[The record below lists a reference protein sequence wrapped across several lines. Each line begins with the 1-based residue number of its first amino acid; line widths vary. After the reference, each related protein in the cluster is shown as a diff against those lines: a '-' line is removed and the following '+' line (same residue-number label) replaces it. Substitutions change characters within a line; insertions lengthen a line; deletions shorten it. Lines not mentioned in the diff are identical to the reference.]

1 MTNSQSGPI
10 KKSIKSVLKPSAEL
24 AGVAAAAAA
33 SAESSSCT
41 ASHPQNAFM
50 QRGQVNN
57 QESSDSA
64 DCVDPKPAAHAISSL
79 RRKQVKLSE
88 AVTTDFV
95 RSFFDALIA
104 SGPAHTE
111 EQKRKGVRKRELKRK
126 INRKAAQRKRQ
137 RDKDELDGLNQQV
150 NALKNTNQNLRF
162 EHEQLLLLRNTAQ
175 RAVAHLEG
183 NNHFGIESMVQNLS
197 RAHPPSALERHIRM
211 QPMSA
216 DHQQRLP
223 RPRETA
229 APIVSDLVAQ
239 SLLQPPIYR
248 PISNLSH
255 SAPIDFNNLLLSQQ
269 QQLLQDQLLRQFLG
283 VSRVAEADGNQQH
296 THMQRP
302 SQQARNLG
310 AIQADSSGASGNVG
324 TVRHP
329 EQILN
334 ALQSWNRP
342 QPQHLRTDMLWPQAG
357 SWAETS
363 ATNQN
368 STAPN
373 MAEIIMTHMM
383 QSSLQQQIPRSQIN
397 LAPQQQ
403 EMPRQ
408 ATESQLLANAL
419 LLGILQPDE
428 GSQGENNI
436 TVRDLLEA
444 SLALQQRPQHQPAA
458 GDDSNERA
466 QRLLL
471 ALIQQHLSRRSPP

>member
-64 DCVDPKPAAHAISSL
+64 DCVDRKPAAAHAISSL
-79 RRKQVKLSE
+79 HREQVKKPE
-88 AVTTDFV
+88 ALTTDFV
-95 RSFFDALIA
+95 RTFFDALIA

-137 RDKDELDGLNQQV
+137 RDKEERDSLIHQV
-150 NALKNTNQNLRF
+150 HALKNTNQNLRF
-162 EHEQLLLLRNTAQ
+162 EHEHLLLLRNTAQ

-197 RAHPPSALERHIRM
+197 RAHTPASMFPSTALARLIRM
-211 QPMSA
+211 QPRSA

-223 RPRETA
+223 R
-229 APIVSDLVAQ
+229 VSDLVAQ

-255 SAPIDFNNLLLSQQ
+255 SASIDFNNLLLSQQ

-383 QSSLQQQIPRSQIN
+383 QSSLQQQIQLSQIN

-408 ATESQLLANAL
+408 ASESQLLANAL
-419 LLGILQPDE
+419 LQGILQPDE
-428 GSQGENNI
+428 GSQGETNI
-436 TVRDLLEA
+436 AMRDLLEA
-444 SLALQQRPQHQPAA
+444 SLALEQRPQHQPAA

-466 QRLLL
+466 QRLLF